1 MVFINVHP
9 EVENIPQPT
18 ASTCWLACL
27 QMLYVWKGKS
37 PSEVLQTLNA
47 DPNIFPDYWL
57 SNGISPDN
65 CLTIAR
71 CLGLGCAGD
80 GDADA
85 EVLANALKMHG
96 PYWVAGEWKKGYPH
110 VKVVV
115 GCDPNGGGMV
125 RLINPWN
132 PSDPVDYA
140 TIDGFNNRGTR
151 WKVFGS
157 FIYWS

>member
-1 MVFINVHP
+1 MAWQNVHP
-9 EVENIPQPT
+9 EVVNIPQPN

-27 QMLYVWKGKS
+27 QMLFVWKGKD
-37 PSEVLQTLNA
+37 PGEVMQKLNA

-57 SNGISPDN
+57 SNGVAPDN

-85 EVLANALKMHG
+85 AVLANALKMHG
-96 PYWVAGEWKKGYPH
+96 PYWVAGEWKKGYAH

-115 GCDPNGGGMV
+115 GCDTQGNSV
-125 RLINPWN
+125 KLINPWN
-132 PSDPVDYA
+132 PIDPVDYA
-140 TIDGFNNRGTR
+140 TIDGFNNRGDR
-151 WKVFGS
+151 WKVFGT
-157 FIYWS
+157 FMYWS